1 MSAELP
7 PSERG
12 KPGAPTWRAPTRAAA
27 PYDRVF
33 VACCCGADMLFEWPA
48 GRDDVRCFACGAA
61 FARPQHL
68 PAPPP
73 VAAPP
78 PPLPALVAARRR
90 ALVVGLLVGLCA
102 GVLAAAVALLL
113 LRP

>member
-7 PSERG
+7 PYERT
-12 KPGAPTWRAPTRAAA
+12 KPGEPTWRAPTRAPA

-33 VACCCGADMLFEWPA
+33 VACRCGADMLFEWPA

-78 PPLPALVAARRR
+78 PPMPALVAARRR
-90 ALVVGLLVGLCA
+90 ALAVGLLLGLCA
-102 GVLAAAVALLL
+102 GLLAAAVALLL
-113 LRP
+113 LRG